1 MTDKKPSMTRR
12 FDRRQTQSPAKSAFR
27 ITLTYVVF
35 GVLWILISDHVLA
48 LMVGDGQ
55 LYHDLQTVKGWFYV
69 VITALIL
76 YGLVIETLSLY
87 QESKN
92 TLKETNEKLLEQL
105 AKTQL
110 SEERYQLAV
119 LGSTDSMWEYDHTTR
134 HLFSDDRLLKSLGY
148 SEDEAQVSTIE
159 DWLKF
164 VVTDHAEGV
173 TESLARFFTDPV
185 PVVEI
190 TYPIYAHDK
199 TIAWIHTRGYAQIIN
214 GSIQKIAGSHT
225 NITLQRHYEHN
236 LYDMAYQ
243 DALTGLPNW
252 NRFEQLFNE
261 RVAEDPEGQL
271 ILAYVD
277 IDDFKN
283 INDVY
288 GFKAG
293 DQLLI
298 QIGEDLKQ
306 SFGHDRLVA
315 KLGGDSF
322 GILRSLDRIPN
333 QSEVHANLLSII
345 HRTRLINNNP
355 ITVTASVGVVVYP
368 RDGRSFLELMQLAD
382 ETMYESKRR
391 GKNKVSFHDPI
402 THQDRLESLTIL
414 NQLRQSVVT
423 GDFSLVFQPI
433 IRMSDHQPTS
443 IETLVRWQD
452 TQGRSISPS
461 KFIPLAEKHGLILGI
476 ERWIFRKAFAQL
488 RHWLDEGMS
497 LPISINL
504 SGLGLTDANFIDEIL
519 QMAKDLQIPQSAFRI
534 EITETAL
541 IENHDAAMQ
550 HLERFRKDG
559 VKILLDDF
567 GSGYSSLTYLTQ
579 LPMDVIKIDAKFVR
593 QLSESPKNQKILRAV
608 VSLGHELECKIIAE
622 GIETVDEAAMLFD
635 IGIRYGQGYLYA
647 HPMDAQAL
655 KVFLET
661 ARIPIPINIAS

>member
-1 MTDKKPSMTRR
+1 MSDKKPSLFRR

-27 ITLTYVVF
+27 ITLTYVIF
-35 GVLWILISDHVLA
+35 GVLWILISDHALA
-48 LMVGDGQ
+48 LLVGEGQ

-69 VITALIL
+69 LLTAIIL
-76 YGLVIETLSLY
+76 YGLVIETLGLY

-92 TLKETNEKLLEQL
+92 ALRETNAKLSEQL
-105 AKTQL
+105 TRAQL

-119 LGSTDSMWEYDHTTR
+119 LGSTDSIWEYDHTTR
-134 HLFSDDRLLKSLGY
+134 HLFTDDRLLKSLGY
-148 SEDEAQVSTIE
+148 SEEEAQVSTID

-164 VVTDHAEGV
+164 VVEAHLEEVRG
-173 TESLARFFTDPV
+173 SLSRYFTDPV

-190 TYPIYAHDK
+190 TYPIYAHDG
-199 TIAWIHTRGYAQIIN
+199 TIAWIHTRGYAQIVDGAIR
-214 GSIQKIAGSHT
+214 KIGGSHT

-236 LYDMAYQ
+236 LFDMAYQ

-298 QIGEDLKQ
+298 RIGEDLKQ
-306 SFGHDRLVA
+306 SLGHDRLVA

-322 GILRSLDRIPN
+322 GLLRRLDHIP
-333 QSEVHANLLSII
+333 SPHEVEANLLAII

-355 ITVTASVGVVVYP
+355 ITVTASVGIVVYP

-402 THQDRLESLTIL
+402 THQDRLDTLTIL

-423 GDFSLVFQPI
+423 GDFSLVFQPV

-443 IETLVRWQD
+443 IETLVRWHD
-452 TQGRSISPS
+452 AQGRSVSPS
-461 KFIPLAEKHGLILGI
+461 RFIPLAEKHGLILGI
-476 ERWIFRKAFAQL
+476 ERWIFRKAFTQL
-488 RHWLDEGMS
+488 RAWLDEGLT

-504 SGLGLTDANFIDEIL
+504 SGVGLTDAGFIDEIL
-519 QMAKDLQIPQSAFRI
+519 HMAKDFEIPQSAFRI

-541 IENHDAAMQ
+541 IENHDAALQ

-579 LPMDVIKIDAKFVR
+579 LPMDVIKIDARFVR
-593 QLSESPKNQKILRAV
+593 QLSNSPKNQKILRAM

-622 GIETVDEAAMLFD
+622 GVETEDEAAMLYD
-635 IGIRYGQGYLYA
+635 IGIRHGQGYLYA
-647 HPMDAQAL
+647 HPMNAQAL
-655 KVFLET
+655 NAFLKST
-661 ARIPIPINIAS
+661 PTPNPTTGS